1 MNRSAGNAQKHETSN
16 PLQRML
22 IERFHRGVATLIRT
36 VDPASILDLG
46 CGEGYV
52 LDALTNLG
60 IDATLTGVDM
70 SEEAVAAARI
80 RLEGRAEILHGDIR
94 DLRVD
99 LEPFDL
105 AMMLE
110 VLEHLEEPADG
121 LELLASMSR
130 GPIIVSVPWEPF
142 FRGLNL
148 LRLKNVRRFGSDP
161 EHVQHWTRRSFR
173 RFVGDRFDIVESQR
187 AFPWTLLLLEPRSG
201 PPASPA

>member
-1 MNRSAGNAQKHETSN
+1 MNRSAGNAQKHESAN
-16 PLQRML
+16 PLQRAL
-22 IERFHRGVATLIRT
+22 INRFHGEVARLAHQ
-36 VDPASILDLG
+36 VNPGSILDLG

-52 LDALTNLG
+52 LDALTDLG
-60 IDATLTGVDM
+60 IDAALTGVDM
-70 SEEAVAAARI
+70 SDEAVAAARE
-80 RLEGRAEILHGDIR
+80 RLDGRAEILHGDIR

-110 VLEHLEEPADG
+110 VLEHLDEPADG

-148 LRLKNVRRFGSDP
+148 LRLKNIGRLGSDP

-173 RFVGDRFDIVESQR
+173 RFVSERFEIVDSGR
-187 AFPWTLLLLEPRSG
+187 VFPWTLFLLEPRQSV
-201 PPASPA
+201 